1 MCSPPSSAYKIIPEM
16 PLTPAGK
23 ADYRKLE
30 EEVG

>member
-1 MCSPPSSAYKIIPEM
+1 MCSPAASAYKIIPEM

>member
-1 MCSPPSSAYKIIPEM
+1 MCSPPPRAYKIIPEM

-30 EEVG
+30 EEAG